1 MTSSINQISHARLL
15 EELRIKSSAIDSAVN
30 GIVFGDSEAR
40 ITYANAA
47 ALELLGGYTLEEVL
61 GRSVLTFAD
70 SEEEASRIFSEFMEK
85 GKWMGEVDGRKKD
98 GSLIFLHLSA
108 SLVRDDDGSP
118 ISTLCSFI
126 DITRTRQALDE
137 LRIKS
142 SAIDSAVNGI
152 TFGDLEGRVTYGN
165 AAASRMIGYTL
176 DEVLGWSV
184 LSFADD
190 QEEAARILTEFWEKG
205 SWSGEVA
212 GRKKDGSQLV
222 IHMSASL
229 VRDDKGNPI
238 CTLSSFVDITRS
250 RQAFEELRI
259 KSTAIDSA
267 VNGIAFGDLEARV
280 TYANAAALE
289 LTGYK
294 LEEILGRSVLSFAD
308 DQEEAARLLVEFWE
322 KGSWSG
328 EVVGRKKD
336 GSRVVVHMSASLVR
350 DDDGNPICTLCSF
363 IDITRSR
370 QAFEELR
377 IKSTAIDSAV
387 NGIAFGDLEA
397 RVTYANAAALE
408 LTGYTLEEIL
418 GRSVLSFAD
427 DQEEATRLLVEFW
440 EKGSWMGE
448 VAGRKK
454 DGSRIVSHM
463 SASLVRN
470 ENGEPVG
477 TLCSFVDITRTRQ
490 AYEELRIKDHAIA
503 SSINAIVFGDL
514 EGRITYV
521 NEAFLRLWG
530 SDDASEV
537 IGRSIFTFVKSQQEV
552 EKILQQVFEK
562 GNWQG
567 EITAN
572 ARDGRAVMIQI
583 SAHLVTDEQNRPI
596 CLMGSLVDVTEKN
609 LVQEELRRTLDEL
622 EQRVA
627 QRTTALTE
635 VNEKLRKEIEEKRLA
650 EKNLRQKERDLKLNA
665 MNLQEANTALKVLLE
680 QREKDKN
687 ELEEMVLANVRSL
700 LLPSLERLRG
710 CRLNDRQ
717 KIYVDSLETNLQT
730 IVSPFLHRFS
740 NRFLNLTPVEI
751 QVASLVKEG
760 KSTKEI
766 ASMINVSERGV
777 EFHRNNIRKKLGLT
791 NAKTNLRS
799 YLLSLS

>member
-70 SEEEASRIFSEFMEK
+70 SEEEASRIFSELMEK
-85 GKWMGEVDGRKKD
+85 GNWMGEVAGRKKD

-108 SLVRDDDGSP
+108 SLVRDDDGNP
-118 ISTLCSFI
+118 ICALCSFI

-165 AAASRMIGYTL
+165 AAASKMIGYTL

-308 DQEEAARLLVEFWE
+308 DQDEAARLLVEFWE

-408 LTGYTLEEIL
+408 LTGYTLDEIL
-418 GRSVLSFAD
+418 GWSVLSFAD
-427 DQEEATRLLVEFW
+427 DQEEAARILAEFW
-440 EKGSWMGE
+440 KKGRWSGE

-463 SASLVRN
+463 SASVVRD

-537 IGRSIFTFVKSQQEV
+537 IGRSIFTFVQSQQVV
-552 EKILQQVFEK
+552 EQILQHVFEK

-572 ARDGRAVMIQI
+572 AKDGRDVTIQI

-609 LVQEELRRTLDEL
+609 RVQEELKRTLDEL

-635 VNEKLRKEIEEKRLA
+635 VNEKLRKEVEEKRLA

-665 MNLQEANTALKVLLE
+665 MNLQETNTALKVLLE

-740 NRFLNLTPVEI
+740 NKFLNLTPVEI